1 MNDDLRQKLQE
12 VIIFGMVGV
21 AASVTHFIVAVV
33 LIEMVSLSIPIA
45 NVLAFLSALPVSY
58 FGHAILTFS
67 AQRYGR
73 ETEVTKQSAARFVTL
88 SVIGFC
94 INQAS
99 VVYFAAYLGYPHRIV
114 LVVTILGVAG
124 FLFLASMFWAFR
136 GKDGTS

>member
-1 MNDDLRQKLQE
+1 
-12 VIIFGMVGV
+12 MVGI
-21 AASVTHFIVAVV
+21 AASITHFIVAVV

-45 NVLAFLSALPVSY
+45 NLLAFLSALPVSY
-58 FGHAILTFS
+58 FGHAFLTFS

-73 ETEVTKQSAARFVTL
+73 ETEVTKQSAARFVSL

-124 FLFLASMFWAFR
+124 FLFLASKFWAFR
-136 GKDGTS
+136 GKNGSSSTKNRV